1 MTRIVLTEADLLG
14 AIAAAESVAPENAC
28 TAQEIETAIG
38 MSRQHVCKKLRA
50 LHAAG
55 RLQLHRIMRVN
66 IAGRTQWVPAYSVVP
81 AQKPARKR
89 KR

>member
-38 MSRQHVCKKLRA
+38 MSRQHVCARSCA
-50 LHAAG
+50 RCTPRG
-55 RLQLHRIMRVN
+55 GSN
-66 IAGRTQWVPAYSVVP
+66 CIASCE
-81 AQKPARKR
+81 
-89 KR
+89 